1 MIQSQTYQYVPGVP
15 GNSYNSYGNQDFGTV
30 KGFSFAY
37 DLRRTQN
44 LEMTAA
50 YTLQFADGTG
60 SSATSQVD
68 LNINGR
74 GNIRYLSPLSFDER
88 HRLSANIDYRYGSGT
103 QYNGPRWFGL
113 DVFSEAGI
121 SLQANAASGRP
132 YTKEQRPDRYG
143 SSGVGGAI
151 NGARL
156 PWNFSI
162 DMRIDKSFRIA
173 GGENGKPLFM
183 NVYLRV
189 ENLLDQRNV
198 IGVYA
203 ASGSAYDDG
212 FLVTPNGQSS
222 IQTLVD
228 SGREDD
234 VDNYLISYQWGE
246 LVPGFFTLPRR
257 VYLGA
262 VLQF

>member
-1 MIQSQTYQYVPGVP
+1 
-15 GNSYNSYGNQDFGTV
+15 
-30 KGFSFAY
+30 
-37 DLRRTQN
+37 
-44 LEMTAA
+44 
-50 YTLQFADGTG
+50 
-60 SSATSQVD
+60 
-68 LNINGR
+68 
-74 GNIRYLSPLSFDER
+74 
-88 HRLSANIDYRYGSGT
+88 
-103 QYNGPRWFGL
+103 
-113 DVFSEAGI
+113 
-121 SLQANAASGRP
+121 
-132 YTKEQRPDRYG
+132 
-143 SSGVGGAI
+143 
-151 NGARL
+151 
-156 PWNFSI
+156 
-162 DMRIDKSFRIA
+162 MRIDKSFRIA
-173 GGENGKPLFM
+173 GKENGKPLFM

-198 IGVYA
+198 VGVYA

-212 FLVTPNGQSS
+212 YLVTPNGQSS